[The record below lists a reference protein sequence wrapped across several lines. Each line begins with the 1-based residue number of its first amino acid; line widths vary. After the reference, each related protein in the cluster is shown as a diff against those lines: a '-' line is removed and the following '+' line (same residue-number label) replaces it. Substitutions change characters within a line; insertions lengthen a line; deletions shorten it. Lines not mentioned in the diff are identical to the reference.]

1 MLKFENVSKIY
12 GNGKRA
18 VDGINLDIKKGEFV
32 VFIGPSGCGKTTT
45 MKMINRLVRP
55 SEGKIYVNGQ
65 NVMEKNIVELRRSI
79 GYVIQQ
85 IGLFPHM
92 TIRENIALVPKLLKW
107 PQTQRTAR
115 ADELLQLVNMPPEFL
130 DRYPHEL
137 SGGQQ
142 QRIGVLRALAAEP
155 PLILMDEPF
164 GALDPITRDSLQA
177 EFKNL
182 QKTLGKTIVFVT
194 HDMDEAIKLA
204 DRIVILR
211 DGKIVQQGSPD
222 EILLNPANE
231 FVENFIGKDRLMQAR
246 QHMQTVGQIM
256 IKKPVTIHT
265 DATLSEAIQLM
276 RNRRVDSLLAVDDQ
290 NVLKGLLN
298 VESIERGRDMNTTK
312 ISDIMEID
320 LITVRKDTL
329 LRDATRN
336 ILIRGLKYIPVVDEK
351 QHLIGLLTRTSL
363 VDVMYDSVWGM
374 MKIQYWEWSKEGL
387 SWIKSLI
394 FSSYGQDLLIKT
406 GEHLFISFSAL
417 LLGVLVAVPLGIML
431 ANTRKIAGIVMGIAG
446 VIQTFPSLA
455 ILAFFIPL
463 LGIGNIS
470 GDYRLV
476 FLFRPSY
483 FTKYVYR
490 CKKCK

>member
-18 VDGINLDIKKGEFV
+18 VDRINLDIKKGEFV

-115 ADELLQLVNMPPEFL
+115 ADELLRLVNMPPEFL

-182 QKTLGKTIVFVT
+182 QKTLDKTIVFVT

-204 DRIVILR
+204 DRIVILK

-246 QHMQTVGQIM
+246 QYMQTVGQIM
-256 IKKPVTIHT
+256 IKEPVTIHT

-363 VDVMYDSVWGM
+363 VDVMYDSVWGSD
-374 MKIQYWEWSKEGL
+374 E
-387 SWIKSLI
+387 
-394 FSSYGQDLLIKT
+394 
-406 GEHLFISFSAL
+406 
-417 LLGVLVAVPLGIML
+417 
-431 ANTRKIAGIVMGIAG
+431 N
-446 VIQTFPSLA
+446 A
-455 ILAFFIPL
+455 ILGML
-463 LGIGNIS
+463 
-470 GDYRLV
+470 
-476 FLFRPSY
+476 
-483 FTKYVYR
+483 
-490 CKKCK
+490 